1 MGFSR
6 QRYWSG
12 LPSPTSG
19 DLPDPGI
26 EPTSL
31 VSPALTSR
39 FFTTEP
45 PGKPQGKYS
54 YDKKDTVSVLM
65 EIKSSQERDSNNEL
79 ITIISMFYEGWA
91 FQVASGEWQRT
102 YLLMQETQEMW
113 VQSLGQEDA
122 RA

>member
-1 MGFSR
+1 MS
-6 QRYWSG
+6 
-12 LPSPTSG
+12 
-19 DLPDPGI
+19 I
-26 EPTSL
+26 
-31 VSPALTSR
+31 
-39 FFTTEP
+39 
-45 PGKPQGKYS
+45 
-54 YDKKDTVSVLM
+54 LM